1 MSLPAVSAQAP
12 DATSQGPVHAPST
25 SPPSPSATAAPV
37 STARPNPTPSLIK
50 AAPTT
55 TTKPRSSPPPATPK
69 PAPAPSPAPPVQ
81 VGNAPGTSIHHT
93 QSRQVLVATL
103 TGGSTGTYHGTW
115 ARYQWDGTSWA
126 QVGDTNTDV
135 RFGKNGVRAGSVR
148 VVGSYTTPAGTYSLP
163 FAFGEGNPGTAMS
176 YRTITACSW
185 WLGNDA
191 FTIGRPD
198 LFNRWYENCSGS
210 YPDSEDLSFYR
221 DKGFYRQ
228 AVVVAHNY
236 YDPRK
241 ASGPGSSS
249 AIFLHYSPAGSYTA
263 GCIGLTN
270 YSELVNTVRW
280 LDPAQ
285 NPVIVIR

>member
-1 MSLPAVSAQAP
+1 M
-12 DATSQGPVHAPST
+12 T
-25 SPPSPSATAAPV
+25 
-37 STARPNPTPSLIK
+37 
-50 AAPTT
+50 
-55 TTKPRSSPPPATPK
+55 PPPATPTPK
-69 PAPAPSPAPPVQ
+69 PAAPPSPSPAAQ
-81 VGNAPGTSIHHT
+81 GGYAPGTSVHYT
-93 QSRQVLVATL
+93 QSQQVLVATL
-103 TGGSTGTYHGTW
+103 TGGSTGTFHGTW
-115 ARYQWDGTSWA
+115 ARYQWNGSSWD

-148 VVGSYTTPAGTYSLP
+148 VVGSYTTPGGTYSLP
-163 FAFGEGNPGTAMS
+163 FAFGEGDPGTSMS
-176 YRTITACSW
+176 YRTITPCSW

-210 YPDSEDLSFYR
+210 YPDSEDLSYYR

-228 AVVVAHNY
+228 AVVIAHNY

-241 ASGPGSSS
+241 ANGPGSSS

-263 GCIGLTN
+263 GCVGLTN
-270 YSELVNTVRW
+270 YAELVNTLRW
-280 LDPAQ
+280 LNPDQ